1 MIRVGDRVE
10 VIDSSRFRYA
20 QRGWVTG
27 FHALTNERVHIWF
40 DAAGQSITFYVDE
53 LRAVDPVEALA
64 ELLLHGPPV
73 SPKRRRR

>member
-27 FHALTNERVHIWF
+27 FHALTHERVHIWF

-53 LRAVDPVEALA
+53 LRVVDPVEVLA
-64 ELLLHGPPV
+64 ELLSGVPV